1 MGEPGGLLSM
11 GSQSQIQLKCFSSS
25 SSSLIF
31 TGSQKQPLTGIEN
44 NSNPKRFTR
53 HQAEHIIF
61 FFFFFLLT
69 R

>member
-1 MGEPGGLLSM
+1 MGEPGGLPYM
-11 GSQSQIQLKCFSSS
+11 GSQSQTQLKCFSS

-31 TGSQKQPLTGIEN
+31 TGSQKQPLIGIEN

-61 FFFFFLLT
+61 FFFC
-69 R
+69 